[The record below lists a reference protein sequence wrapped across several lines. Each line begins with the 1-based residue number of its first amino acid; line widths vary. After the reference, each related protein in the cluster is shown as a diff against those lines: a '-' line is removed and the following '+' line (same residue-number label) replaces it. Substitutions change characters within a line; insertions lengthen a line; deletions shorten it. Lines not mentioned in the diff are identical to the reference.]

1 MFENTIKHLLLL
13 WSILDAGARVVM
25 ACRDLTRAE
34 KAAEEIRRST
44 GNGNVVVRHLD
55 LASVYSVREFTKE
68 FRASEERLDILINN
82 AGGCQENVR
91 CA

>member
-1 MFENTIKHLLLL
+1 M
-13 WSILDAGARVVM
+13 DAGARVVM

-55 LASVYSVREFTKE
+55 LASLYSVREFTRE
-68 FRASEERLDILINN
+68 FLASEERLDILINN